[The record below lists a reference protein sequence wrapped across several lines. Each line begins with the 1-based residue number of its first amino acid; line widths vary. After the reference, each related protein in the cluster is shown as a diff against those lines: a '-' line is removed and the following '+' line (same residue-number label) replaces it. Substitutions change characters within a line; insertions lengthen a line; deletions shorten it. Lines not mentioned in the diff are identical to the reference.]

1 MITCP
6 TCQNQEFVGVLFCS
20 ECGARLI
27 GVDGSLTRPIKNGPT
42 NPLSDKPNRPK
53 SSPLPPPLVGTTISL
68 HVLDTGQILPLS
80 GREEYTL
87 GRSAE
92 GQSILPDIDL
102 SNFHA
107 YEKGVS
113 RLHASIRTG
122 GGQVT
127 VSDLGSVNGTRINGK
142 KIAPNQPQSL
152 NHGDIL
158 TLGKLKVQVLTRR

>member
-6 TCQNQEFVGVLFCS
+6 SCQNHEIAGSLFCS
-20 ECGARLI
+20 ECGTQLI
-27 GVDGSLTRPIKNGPT
+27 GLEGSLTRPFKSGST
-42 NPLSDKPNRPK
+42 NPISEKPNRPK
-53 SSPLPPPLVGTTISL
+53 SSPLTPPLVGTAISL
-68 HVLDTGQILPLS
+68 HILDTGQILPLT

-92 GQSILPDIDL
+92 GQSILPDVDL
-102 SNFHA
+102 SSFHA

-113 RLHASIRTG
+113 RLHASIKTG

-127 VSDLGSVNGTRINGK
+127 VADLGSVNGTRINGK
-142 KIAPNQPQSL
+142 KMLPNQPQPL

-158 TLGKLKVQVLTRR
+158 TLGKLKIQVLTRR